1 MLACKRAVQKCLK
14 ATIRPLKHSQVNISQ
29 YFSTLADKERGEEAA
44 YFARQDAEA
53 KAALRKSVEDIL
65 SKDDTDSTK
74 QELVSLIESKS
85 EDSLKL
91 MDWKLALPVS
101 LIVGIPAFGHDIIV
115 LDAESQLLAV
125 FILFCSTVYTQA
137 GTFIHTSLQENT
149 NNIMKQLKTV
159 DDAQLTDLKAE
170 IRTNEKLL
178 NLEND
183 VKLLHGV
190 MDDLALSHAEVKN
203 YEEKHKF
210 RSIIQSKLDN
220 LVALEEQA
228 SQAIRTR
235 MLDDVKDKVLTTFAN
250 DKKAK
255 DSALDAAIKVLAG
268 GEGTPMGKD
277 VVGTEFGK
285 ALKSYRD
292 TYSKVKAS
300 DDPILV
306 QLEKDIAMVSVSP
319 TFSTEGGNVYDSIKV

>member
-1 MLACKRAVQKCLK
+1 M
-14 ATIRPLKHSQVNISQ
+14 RPLNHSSRKTSQ
-29 YFSTLADKERGEEAA
+29 FFTTLADKERGEEAA
-44 YFARQDAEA
+44 YFAKQDADA
-53 KAALRKSVEDIL
+53 KAALRISVEDIL
-65 SKDDTDSTK
+65 AKDDSDSTK
-74 QELVSLIESKS
+74 QELVDFIESKKS
-85 EDSLKL
+85 KEGLNL
-91 MDWKLALPVS
+91 MDWKMALPVS

-137 GTFIHTSLQENT
+137 GGMIHSSLQENT
-149 NNIMKQLKTV
+149 KNIMKQLEAV
-159 DDAQLTDLKAE
+159 DEAQLTDLKSE
-170 IRTNEKLL
+170 IEVNKKLL
-178 NLEND
+178 NLEKD
-183 VKLLHGV
+183 VTLLHGV
-190 MDDLALSHAEVKN
+190 MDDLAVAHAEAMN

-210 RSIIQSKLDN
+210 RGTIQSKLDN

-228 SQAIRTR
+228 SQAFRTR
-235 MLDDVKDKVLTTFAN
+235 MLDDVKDTVLKTFTD

-292 TYSKVKAS
+292 TYSKVKPS

-306 QLEKDIAMVSVSP
+306 QLEKDIAAVTVIP